1 MRNGDDPTYVNV
13 AVNEDLKKLAKDQ
26 HTNEIQ
32 SQPMKKEKP
41 YEPQIK
47 ETSCRKCGEHFLS
60 HISLNTHLED
70 KHGAKISKCEQC
82 PYTTDRTGSLNRHY
96 KIVHEKIKDYR
107 CIQCNYETGD
117 RGNLGKHIE
126 SVHPPPPVP
135 LIDGADPMMNLPPPS
150 NLGSKNMVSAPD
162 GENEGQWTEE
172 KIALA
177 GEHVITE
184 YRCVKCTYKS
194 DRRNA
199 IRKHIEAVHK
209 KIRRFTCDKCG
220 HEFNQLGNLYTHI
233 KKKHKN

>member
-26 HTNEIQ
+26 HTN
-32 SQPMKKEKP
+32 
-41 YEPQIK
+41 
-47 ETSCRKCGEHFLS
+47 
-60 HISLNTHLED
+60 
-70 KHGAKISKCEQC
+70 
-82 PYTTDRTGSLNRHY
+82 
-96 KIVHEKIKDYR
+96 
-107 CIQCNYETGD
+107 
-117 RGNLGKHIE
+117 
-126 SVHPPPPVP
+126 
-135 LIDGADPMMNLPPPS
+135 
-150 NLGSKNMVSAPD
+150 
-162 GENEGQWTEE
+162 NEGQWTEE

-233 KKKHKN
+233 KKKHKA